1 MLPEIWGRH
10 MWFSIHFIA
19 QDYPK
24 DPSPEDA
31 AKYRSFFEN
40 LGSVLPCYKCGLN
53 YNRHFKEMPIDDY
66 LGSRE
71 LLFAWT
77 VELHNIVNKEL
88 GKSTMTLEEAKRK
101 YSDPDFN
108 KKTVETQKALNS
120 LMSLG
125 TSVTSTESVDGVVQ
139 KVLLAFVLGAVLGVV
154 VYIFAFTKNKRFSLK
169 K

>member
-1 MLPEIWGRH
+1 MIPDIWGKH

-19 QDYPK
+19 QDYPI

-31 AKYRSFFEN
+31 KNYRVFFEN
-40 LGSVLPCYKCGLN
+40 LGNVLPCYKCGVN

-88 GKSTMTLEEAKRK
+88 GKATMSLEEAKRK

-108 KKTVETQKALNS
+108 KKTVETQKVLNT
-120 LMSLG
+120 LMSIG
-125 TSVTSTESVDGVVQ
+125 NNESQTVDGVIH
-139 KVLLAFVLGAVLGVV
+139 KVLLAFALGAILGVV
-154 VYIFAFTKNKRFSLK
+154 IYIFAFTKIKKVSLK